1 MLINQLK
8 NGYICKLK
16 TIKKILKMKR
26 FYSVL
31 TRALV
36 FSLIM
41 AIPLTFY
48 AQDGGTTTK
57 KEKKSSSFSP
67 YLFLSGD
74 VGLACFRGDVST
86 FPGFNKANINGTLN
100 LGYQFLPWL
109 KAYGTVGR
117 GFMGG
122 EATGL
127 VRRHTTAPTYD
138 LYFDMD
144 YYEADLQLGL
154 NLSNLIGGYK
164 DRFFSFGIHGGFGQN
179 QYKARTYYTSNDKRY
194 ATSGFKGQT
203 GSRSGNGLNGRKVV
217 LTVPVGV
224 DLNFKASEKIDIY
237 ADWTGDWMQTD
248 YADNFYSGDKVFKND
263 TYGHFN
269 VGLRYNF
276 KKAGPNKMAKDFN
289 KIDLATSPNPLAKK
303 GDSVEVTIK
312 GTFPPKYFNK
322 GVVMNFAPVLKY
334 EGGEKVFPAK
344 NYKGEEAS
352 CDGEMVSYK
361 NGGSFVYTAKV
372 PYEPGMEASEL
383 VVEPVFYT
391 CDGETYANGDDAL
404 ANAKKAVKAESR
416 KVADGVIVTDELVQH
431 NEVVAYAPD
440 GYEKVT
446 ISTQESSLYFPKN
459 RANIKWSLALNK
471 NSDNYNAL
479 KNNTSDVAK
488 GWEIKDITIDGW
500 ASPEGE
506 ETFNEGLSQHRAEA
520 AAKYMKRKLK
530 KAKVAFT
537 DETFVLNGNGPD
549 WNGFM
554 NAVKASNL
562 KDKNAII
569 NVVNSADE
577 SKKEEEIRNMILI
590 YPELERD
597 ILPPLRRAA
606 ISVNTFVPK
615 KTDAEIAQLATSDYS
630 KLDINELLYAAT
642 LTEDLNVKKQIYA
655 NAMQAFPKCWRAVVN
670 AAGVELALGNNDEAL
685 SLLMKVKENDK
696 AHDAW
701 EFRNNM
707 GIAQF
712 RKGDVKHAYGCFSK
726 AQELGGDESY
736 NLGVVN
742 IAKGDYATAVSDL
755 SGAKCD
761 YNLALAQVLNEDYAG
776 ADKTLA
782 CAEKTADVYYLMAV
796 SAARQD
802 NKSAMLSNLG
812 QAVKANAN
820 LKAAAAKDR
829 SFLKYF
835 GDADF
840 EALVK

>member
-1 MLINQLK
+1 MQINNYQ
-8 NGYICKLK
+8 
-16 TIKKILKMKR
+16 KILKMKK
-26 FYSVL
+26 FYSIVTKVL
-31 TRALV
+31 MLSLV
-36 FSLIM
+36 M
-41 AIPLTFY
+41 AMPLTFY
-48 AQDGGTTTK
+48 AQDGGTNTK
-57 KEKKSSSFSP
+57 AEKKSSSFSP
-67 YLFLSGD
+67 YFFLSGD
-74 VGLACFRGDVST
+74 LGIACFRGDVSS
-86 FPGFNKANINGTLN
+86 FPGLNKANINGTAN

-109 KAYGTVGR
+109 KAYGTLGR

-127 VRRHTTAPTYD
+127 LRRNTTAPTYA
-138 LYFDMD
+138 LNFDMD
-144 YYEADLQLGL
+144 YYEADMQLGI
-154 NLSNLIGGYK
+154 NLSNLFGGYK
-164 DRFFSFGIHGGFGQN
+164 DRFFEIGIHGGFGQN
-179 QYKARTYYTSNDKRY
+179 QYKARTYYTNTGARY

-224 DLNFKASEKIDIY
+224 DFNFKASEKVDIY
-237 ADWTGDWMQTD
+237 ADWTGDWMETD
-248 YADNFYSGDKVFKND
+248 YADNFYSGDEIFKND

-269 VGLRYNF
+269 LGLRYNF

-289 KIDLATSPNPLAKK
+289 KIELASTPKPLAKQ

-334 EGGEKVFPAK
+334 EGGEKAFPAK
-344 NYKGEEAS
+344 NFKGEEAT

-383 VVEPVFYT
+383 YVEPVFYT
-391 CDGETYANGDDAL
+391 CDGETYANGEDAL
-404 ANAKKAVKAESR
+404 TNAKKAVQAESV
-416 KVADGVIVTDELVQH
+416 KVADGVITTDNLLQH
-431 NEVVAYAPD
+431 NEMVAYVPD

-446 ISTQESSLYFPKN
+446 ISTQESNLFFAKN
-459 RANIKWSLALNK
+459 KANVSWSLPLNK
-471 NSDNYNAL
+471 DDNNYNAL
-479 KNNTSDVAK
+479 KNNTSDINK

-530 KAKVAFT
+530 RDKVKFT

-554 NAVKASNL
+554 NAVSASNL
-562 KDKNAII
+562 KDKNAIL

-597 ILPPLRRAA
+597 ILPPLRRA
-606 ISVNTFVPK
+606 IINVNTFVPK
-615 KTDAEIAQLATSDYS
+615 KTDAEIAQLATSDFS
-630 KLDINELLYAAT
+630 KLDINELFYAAT

-655 NAMQAFPKCWRAVVN
+655 NAMQAYPKCWRAVVN
-670 AAGVELALGNNDEAL
+670 AAAVELAMNNNDEAL
-685 SLLMKVKENDK
+685 NLLMKVKDNDK

-712 RKGDVKHAYGCFSK
+712 RKGDVKHAEGCFTK
-726 AQELGGDESY
+726 AQELGGDEAY
-736 NLGVVN
+736 NLGLVS
-742 IAKGDYATAVSDL
+742 IAKGDYGTAVSNL
-755 SGAKCD
+755 NGSRCD
-761 YNLALAQVLNEDYAG
+761 YNLALAQVLNGDYAG
-776 ADKTLA
+776 ADKTLS
-782 CAEKTADVYYLMAV
+782 CGEKTADAYYLMAV

-802 NKSAMLSNLG
+802 NKSAMLQNLG
-812 QAVKANAN
+812 NAVKADGS
-820 LKAAAAKDR
+820 LKTTAAKDR

-840 EALVK
+840 QALVK

>member
-1 MLINQLK
+1 
-8 NGYICKLK
+8 
-16 TIKKILKMKR
+16 MKR

-74 VGLACFRGDVST
+74 IGLACFRGDVST

-154 NLSNLIGGYK
+154 NLSNLFGGYK

-179 QYKARTYYTSNDKRY
+179 QYKARTYYTSNDKRF

-224 DLNFKASEKIDIY
+224 DLNFRASEKIDIY

-431 NEVVAYAPD
+431 NEMVAYAPD

-471 NSDNYNAL
+471 NSDNYDAL

-537 DETFVLNGNGPD
+537 DDTFVLNGNGPD

-606 ISVNTFVPK
+606 INVNTFVPK

>member
-1 MLINQLK
+1 
-8 NGYICKLK
+8 
-16 TIKKILKMKR
+16 MKR

>member
-1 MLINQLK
+1 
-8 NGYICKLK
+8 
-16 TIKKILKMKR
+16 MKR

-269 VGLRYNF
+269 VGLRYSF

>member
-1 MLINQLK
+1 
-8 NGYICKLK
+8 
-16 TIKKILKMKR
+16 MKR

-431 NEVVAYAPD
+431 NEMVAYAPD